1 MKEQK
6 ILTEE
11 VHNLSG
17 PKIKE
22 VRRQKGITQKELV
35 DLLGDL
41 GIRITPCTL
50 SKMENQQRGITDIE
64 LAAISR
70 SLNVPV
76 EALIESD
83 E

>member
-6 ILTEE
+6 NLEE
-11 VHNLSG
+11 VRNLSG

-22 VRRQKGITQKELV
+22 VRRQKGTTQKELV
-35 DLLGDL
+35 KLLREL
-41 GIRITPCTL
+41 GISITPCTL

-70 SLNVPV
+70 SLNVSV
-76 EALIESD
+76 EALIEP
-83 E
+83 EE